1 MKWQT
6 DTGDR
11 LQIYIRTQLGTGW
24 ILRLQSWRKKYD
36 LTEAENEVLRTHQQ
50 NLRIVIGALILV
62 IVVIVIA
69 MNALRLRR
77 MARLKLMN
85 AEYKMQQQELQAK

>member
-1 MKWQT
+1 M
-6 DTGDR
+6 
-11 LQIYIRTQLGTGW
+11 
-24 ILRLQSWRKKYD
+24 
-36 LTEAENEVLRTHQQ
+36 LRTHQQ